1 MTQSAITKS
10 STCAQKAQTR
20 PDLNDTSQQ
29 KYFFFRMG
37 MGGGMGM
44 MGMGGGMM
52 GMGGGGGAG
61 VSGGKR
67 PEARPGDWDCPRCYN
82 LNFSSRSV
90 LGAPASVFCS

>member
-1 MTQSAITKS
+1 
-10 STCAQKAQTR
+10 
-20 PDLNDTSQQ
+20 
-29 KYFFFRMG
+29 MG

-90 LGAPASVFCS
+90 PVFLIHNFIQIAQTGLSLSPPVLGIRDILVRIHSSE

>member
-1 MTQSAITKS
+1 
-10 STCAQKAQTR
+10 
-20 PDLNDTSQQ
+20 
-29 KYFFFRMG
+29 MG

-90 LGAPASVFCS
+90 RGAPASVSYLNCVDGSSLGSSVGDQ

>member
-1 MTQSAITKS
+1 
-10 STCAQKAQTR
+10 
-20 PDLNDTSQQ
+20 
-29 KYFFFRMG
+29 

-90 LGAPASVFCS
+90 RGDARQCFLFTVLFKLRRRVYPWIQCLRSLTFLSGGTLPD

>member
-1 MTQSAITKS
+1 MTHPNNKNI
-10 STCAQKAQTR
+10 
-20 PDLNDTSQQ
+20 
-29 KYFFFRMG
+29 FFRMG

-90 LGAPASVFCS
+90 RACASVSYFQF